1 MDNPVDNIID
11 LGLVNY
17 VKHPSDPSYIVF
29 RFPDENRA
37 NSFEAEL
44 VAAEIWFERSSEQKS
59 TRLFHLFGIHK
70 NDFKKAEK
78 INFRVEGMH
87 KKPLIPFKALRYG
100 LILFSATVMTLAIMG
115 YCESRKK
122 LQSVN
127 EAITAIDDNSS
138 SAN

>member
-44 VAAEIWFERSSEQKS
+44 IEAEIWFERSSEQKS

-70 NDFKKAEK
+70 NDFKTAEK
-78 INFRVEGMH
+78 INFKVEGKH

-100 LILFSATVMTLAIMG
+100 LILFSAIVMTLAIMG

-122 LQSVN
+122 LDTVN
-127 EAITAIDDNSS
+127 ETITAIDETENQG
-138 SAN
+138 N